1 MTRKRVWLCLP
12 PVIFCLLDQ
21 GFTLLNQSGK
31 YWGGRYL
38 EALEANPVAFPLLSQ
53 HPLVFVAGLTIW
65 IILFLVLI
73 VLLPVRAAMILS
85 ITITFGHL
93 WGAASWVMNCSV
105 MTGCPYT
112 TFYGHW
118 ISLVLILL
126 AAILIVVAWEK
137 IHFVK

>member
-1 MTRKRVWLCLP
+1 
-12 PVIFCLLDQ
+12 
-21 GFTLLNQSGK
+21 LNQTGK

-53 HPLVFVAGLTIW
+53 HPLVFAAGITIW

-73 VLLPVRAAMILS
+73 ILLPMRPAMILS

-93 WGAASWVMNCSV
+93 WGAGGWVMNCTV

-112 TFYGHW
+112 MFYGHW
-118 ISLVLILL
+118 ICLTLILV
-126 AAILIVVAWEK
+126 AAILIVVACEK
-137 IHFVK
+137 LHFVK